1 MKWSY
6 LLPRLALAAIIW
18 TFFAFAFDPLV
29 RSGLVQLSRSATG
42 TKVEIYDLQTGFF
55 PPSIRT
61 GPVAIASPAKDK
73 SYLATF
79 SEMELKLS
87 GRPLLQRNLIVE
99 EASLRG
105 IEFNTPRT
113 SDPDD
118 PDSPHSDGDFHLN
131 FDPFRK
137 KSKQLGQAWLDV
149 LKQSAAEQID
159 LQRLATVRVSLA
171 VESEWKQR
179 FAQYETRLD
188 QVKQELDSVQTSVKT
203 AEGKT
208 LDKIKTYAESA
219 ERADRL
225 VQEGKRIRN
234 ELNGL
239 PQIAQRDFQRIEQ
252 AKEQDLKQLDEL
264 MDSVSPDPQKIL
276 HALIGDELSAQ
287 VEQVFGWSSMI
298 FQTVKTMRDE
308 PEPERMQGEWI
319 DFRPEGA
326 LPNVLFKQIHL
337 SGKARV
343 NQQKYP
349 FQALVREVSSAPTE
363 YRKPIHLQA
372 RVDAEGEVRL
382 AGDLKFYVAE
392 PTHDFVVKFALPR
405 QKTIQLEDSEKLS
418 LALIA
423 DQTECES
430 RISFREHDFVCRVEF
445 RQTPVRFQFASD
457 QTGIRPL
464 SQVVSQALS
473 SIDSISATLE
483 GSGSYR
489 QPVWRLKSETGAQIA
504 RGLKLACRA
513 ELGRQKQE
521 LAQQIEELAQK
532 ERERLVEKL
541 NQQYSGVLADLEAE
555 ETRVQ
560 SVIQKVSGRPLNI
573 RKLLR

>member
-29 RSGLVQLSRSATG
+29 RSGLVQMSQSVTG
-42 TKVEIYDLQTGFF
+42 TQVEIYDLKTGFF
-55 PPSIRT
+55 PPSLKT

-99 EASLRG
+99 EASILG
-105 IEFNTPRT
+105 MEFNPPRT
-113 SDPDD
+113 SDLEGTDD
-118 PDSPHSDGDFHLN
+118 ADAGSAFHLN

-137 KSKQLGQAWLDV
+137 KSKQLGKAWLDV

-159 LQRLATVRVSLA
+159 LDRLATVRVSKQ

-179 FAQYETRLD
+179 FEQYETRLD
-188 QVKQELDSVQTSVKT
+188 QVKQELDSVQSSVKT

-219 ERADRL
+219 DRVDRL
-225 VQEGKRIRN
+225 VKEGKQIRD

-252 AKEQDLKQLDEL
+252 AKEQDLAQLDEL

-276 HALIGDELSAQ
+276 HALIGEELSAQ
-287 VEQVFGWSSMI
+287 VEQVFGWSNLV

-319 DFRPEGA
+319 DFQPAGA
-326 LPNVLFKQIHL
+326 LPDVLFKQIRL
-337 SGKARV
+337 SGTARV

-349 FQALVREVSSAPTE
+349 FQALVRELSSAPTE
-363 YRKPIHLQA
+363 YQRPIHLQA
-372 RVDAEGEVRL
+372 RIDAEGEVKL
-382 AGDLKFYVAE
+382 AGDLKFYLDR
-392 PTHDFVVKFALPR
+392 PTHDFVVKFQLPR
-405 QKTIQLEDSEKLS
+405 PKTIQLEDSDKLS
-418 LALIA
+418 LVLIA
-423 DQTECES
+423 DQTECVS
-430 RISFREHDFVCRVEF
+430 QISLREKDFACRVEF
-445 RQTPVRFQFASD
+445 RQTPVRFEFASS
-457 QTGIRPL
+457 QSGIKPL
-464 SQVVSQALS
+464 AQVVSRALS
-473 SIDSISATLE
+473 SIDSVSATLE
-483 GSGSYR
+483 GSGSYS
-489 QPVWRLKSETGAQIA
+489 QPVWKIESETGRQIA
-504 RGLKLACRA
+504 QGMKLACQA
-513 ELGRQKQE
+513 EIGRQKQE
-521 LAQQIEELAQK
+521 LAQQIEELAQ
-532 ERERLVEKL
+532 RERAELVEKL
-541 NQQYSGVLADLEAE
+541 NQQYSGVLADLEKE

-560 SVIQKVSGRPLNI
+560 SVIQKVSGRPLDI
-573 RKLLR
+573 RRLLR